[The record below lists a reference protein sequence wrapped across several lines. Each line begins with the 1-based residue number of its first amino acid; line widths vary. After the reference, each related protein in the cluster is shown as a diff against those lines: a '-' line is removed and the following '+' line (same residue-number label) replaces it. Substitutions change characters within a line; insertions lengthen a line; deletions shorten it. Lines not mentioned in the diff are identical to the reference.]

1 MSVDGEG
8 RWDWEWWGNIRGM
21 GVCEGW
27 AQFEETVGGGWGRF
41 VEAWYGQGWGRF
53 VEVEVGMVR
62 ASGKGVR

>member
-41 VEAWYGQGWGRF
+41 VE
-53 VEVEVGMVR
+53 VEVGMVR
-62 ASGKGVR
+62 AGVG